1 MPNPESSWI
10 LRQELIWPQNI
21 PFMSKTIID
30 SFKYAD
36 PKATNIFKKLHVSSV
51 NGIIKQFIA
60 LPESFD

>member
-36 PKATNIFKKLHVSSV
+36 PKATNIFKKLEMCQSI
-51 NGIIKQFIA
+51 GIGIGKYRLKF
-60 LPESFD
+60 